1 MSDPAGWQAAT
12 EDPVAVRI
20 AEHRSYATK
29 LARQIHAKLPPH
41 VTFDEL
47 EQDAMLGLTR
57 AAQRYDLSRDAA
69 FTTFAYKYIR
79 GAVFD
84 GIRKQTW
91 MPPAARRQEAEDD
104 VASGAEGVTAEA
116 SFDDLAA
123 QFENQVRMLGT
134 VFRLTD
140 LQSTEEEGAPLEPLA
155 DENTEALAE
164 RSDLVGRVHELL
176 DDLPEDQALVVRG
189 HYLEGKS
196 FREIATELDLHPA
209 NVTRRHHAALRALSE
224 ALGGVDE
231 P

>member
-1 MSDPAGWQAAT
+1 MSDPANWQAAT
-12 EDPVAVRI
+12 DEPVAERI
-20 AEHRSYATK
+20 ADHRDYASR

-104 VASGAEGVTAEA
+104 VSSILDGADPAA
-116 SFDDLAA
+116 SFDDLAH

-140 LQSTEEEGAPLEPLA
+140 VQASDDESAQDLEP
-155 DENTEALAE
+155 EAAE
-164 RSDLVGRVHELL
+164 RTDQIAERADLIGRLREVLTE
-176 DDLPEDQALVVRG
+176 LPEDQRRVIEG

-209 NVTRRHHAALRALSE
+209 NVTRRHHAALGFLSE
-224 ALGGVDE
+224 TLGAAT
-231 P
+231 